1 MRWISGAVLVLVVT
15 GFVLADSPA
24 TQPTSRSGKVQ
35 IVLVGDSTVNDGGGW
50 GPGFKACLD
59 ESVECT
65 NLALNGRSSKS
76 FIAEGVWKKALDL
89 KPDYVLIQFGHNDQT
104 GHGADRET
112 DLPTY
117 KKFMT
122 QYVEDARAAGIK
134 PVLVTSIERRKWKAD
149 GMIQPSLED
158 RVEILKLVA
167 KEKDVPLIDLNARS
181 IEVYESLGK
190 EGCDV
195 ISARSS
201 DGKID
206 NTHFSHAGG
215 MLFGSLVGMELRS
228 TLPELNPVI
237 RGLRGPSSRP
247 VFASSRPSNAVPMMP
262 DGPTTAPTAQG
273 VKTIVV
279 AQDGNGDFKTIQ
291 EAIAAAPEN
300 NSDRTNISI
309 KPGVYIGQ
317 FVVPASKPNLSF
329 VGDDTEKTIL
339 TYALNVIDPIP
350 AGVAFPTNGNGLVI
364 LGKDFHA
371 QNLTIRNTAG
381 DRGQAM
387 ALRVQ
392 GDRAVFEHCRITG
405 WQDTL
410 LVNAGRDYFKDCFIQ
425 GRVDFIYGAAA
436 AVFDHC
442 EIQTRNGGHITAA
455 STPQD
460 QSFGFVFMDCKIT
473 SSNGVAADLGR
484 PWRPYANVIYM
495 NCEMGSFIKPQG
507 WMNWVGNNNHE
518 TARYAEY
525 NSTGPGGNPEKR
537 VPWSK
542 QLTKEEAEKIT
553 IPAVLGGKDNWDPTK
568 EIK

>member
-1 MRWISGAVLVLVVT
+1 MILGLVMISGIV
-15 GFVLADSPA
+15 FADSPG
-24 TQPTSRSGKVQ
+24 TQPTSRNAKVH

-134 PVLVTSIERRKWKAD
+134 PVLVTSISRRQWGND
-149 GMIQPSLED
+149 GMIHSTLED
-158 RVEILKLVA
+158 RVAVVKEIA
-167 KEKDVPLIDLNARS
+167 QEKDVPLIDLHSRS

-190 EGCDV
+190 EGCEV
-195 ISARSS
+195 ISAKTA

-206 NTHFSHAGG
+206 NTHLSKAGG
-215 MLFGSLVGMELRS
+215 MLFGAMVAMELRS
-228 TLPELNPVI
+228 TLTELNPVI

-247 VFASSRPSNAVPMMP
+247 VYASSRPSNAVPMP
-262 DGPTTAPTAQG
+262 TSGPSGSLTAQG
-273 VKTIVV
+273 AKTIVV
-279 AQDGNGDFKTIQ
+279 AQDGSGDFKTIQ

-309 KPGVYIGQ
+309 KPGTYIGQ
-317 FVVPASKPNLSF
+317 FVVPASKPNVSF
-329 VGDDTEKTIL
+329 VGDDTDKTIL

-364 LGKDFHA
+364 LGNDFHA

-392 GDRAVFEHCRITG
+392 GDRAVFQHCKITG

-410 LVNAGRDYFKDCFIQ
+410 LLNAGRDYFKDCLIE
-425 GRVDFIYGAAA
+425 GRVDYIYGAAA

-442 EIQTRNGGHITAA
+442 EIETRNGGHITAA
-455 STPQD
+455 STPENQP
-460 QSFGFVFMDCKIT
+460 FGFVFMDCKIT

-525 NSTGPGGNPEKR
+525 KSTGPGGSAEKR

-542 QLTKEEAEKIT
+542 QLTKEEAEQIT
-553 IPAVLGGKDNWDPTK
+553 IPRVLGGKDQWDPTK